1 MMMISNEKR
10 IEMFQGEL
18 NLIYDEN
25 IREFTKLCLVA
36 GPNYFFS
43 DCPSS
48 SSGKYHPIDELG
60 ADGIIIHTKRVFTT
74 AYELCR
80 GLGCEDRRDE
90 ISSACIIHDL
100 RKMGLTR
107 SGHTVKNHPGLAA
120 DLVEEVQTATQMLS
134 DESYN
139 IIRNCVGYHYGPWS
153 IFPWSKLL
161 AKFTSEELCVYMSDY
176 VASKRCVA
184 VDYRR

>member
-1 MMMISNEKR
+1 MEISNEER
-10 IEMFQGEL
+10 IEMFQKEL

-25 IREFTKLCLVA
+25 IREFTKLCLIA
-36 GPNYFFS
+36 APNYFFS

-48 SSGKYHPIDELG
+48 SSGKYHPLDELG

-80 GLGCEDRRDE
+80 GLGCEDERDE
-90 ISSACIIHDL
+90 ILSACIIHDL

-107 SGHTVKNHPGLAA
+107 SGHTVRNHPGLAA
-120 DLVEEVQTATQMLS
+120 GLVEEVQTATQMLS

-139 IIRNCVGYHYGPWS
+139 IIRNCVGFHYGPWS
-153 IFPWSKLL
+153 IPPW
-161 AKFTSEELCVYMSDY
+161 AKPLSNFSSVELCVYLADY
-176 VASKRCVA
+176 ISSKRIIS